1 MNLPTSDAAMTK
13 KKSDVFPLE
22 KRVLPG
28 KTTGRSIA
36 APAGKVSAKVSKTS
50 TGSRMA
56 SFGTRKL
63 EPVAAPRAFVDQLQI
78 GKDTRTLGANVTNAV
93 RNAIIQGK
101 LAPGEPLGQ
110 EYLANLFGV
119 SRVPIRECL
128 KQLASE
134 GLVEVEPHKGAVVAH
149 LSLDELDELYGI
161 IWSLETLAVRAGVPQ
176 LSDVE
181 IGTMEKMVKQM
192 DLVGDPVEWYRTSVA
207 FHRMILVASGWQRC
221 LRIVDECRKNI
232 GRYIMEEDFFA
243 EHVGQWRERNRALF
257 AACKR
262 HDVEAA
268 VLALDVM
275 RRFSTAQIRAH
286 LKASLHG
293 DSESQGRRRK

>member
-1 MNLPTSDAAMTK
+1 MTK
-13 KKSDVFPLE
+13 IKTDAFPME
-22 KRVLPG
+22 N
-28 KTTGRSIA
+28 A
-36 APAGKVSAKVSKTS
+36 AHSAKSMGSAIRKPVSTPDVKVTS
-50 TGSRMA
+50 GATSVTPMTPVTASR
-56 SFGTRKL
+56 
-63 EPVAAPRAFVDQLQI
+63 VFVDELQI
-78 GKDTRTLGANVTNAV
+78 GKDARTLGANVTNAV

-176 LSDVE
+176 LSDDE
-181 IGTMEKMVKQM
+181 IATMEKIITEM
-192 DLVGDPVEWYRTSVA
+192 DRVDNPVEWYRTSVA

-221 LRIVDECRKNI
+221 IRIVDECRKNI
-232 GRYIMEEDFFA
+232 GRYIMEERFFA
-243 EHVGQWRERNRALF
+243 EHVGEWRERNRALF
-257 AACKR
+257 TACKHR
-262 HDVEAA
+262 DVEAA
-268 VLALDVM
+268 VTALDVM
-275 RRFSTAQIRAH
+275 RRFSTTQIRDH

-293 DSESQGRRRK
+293 GPNPHAQRRK

>member
-1 MNLPTSDAAMTK
+1 MSQ
-13 KKSDVFPLE
+13 
-22 KRVLPG
+22 
-28 KTTGRSIA
+28 
-36 APAGKVSAKVSKTS
+36 PARKLAAKVAKAAADTQD
-50 TGSRMA
+50 A
-56 SFGTRKL
+56 SLGARKL
-63 EPVAAPRAFVDQLQI
+63 KPVGASRAFVDQLQI
-78 GKDTRTLGANVTNAV
+78 GKDARTLGGNVTNAV
-93 RNAIIQGK
+93 RNAIIEGK

-110 EYLANLFGV
+110 EYLATLFGV

-181 IGTMEKMVKQM
+181 IETMAKIVTQM
-192 DLVGDPVEWYRTSVA
+192 DLVSDPVEWYRTSVA
-207 FHRMILVASGWQRC
+207 FHRVILIATGWERC

-232 GRYIMEEDFFA
+232 GRYIIEEDFFA
-243 EHVGQWRERNRALF
+243 QHVVEWRERNRALF
-257 AACKR
+257 EACKHR
-262 HDVEAA
+262 DADAA

-275 RRFSTAQIRAH
+275 RRFSTTQIRDH
-286 LKASLHG
+286 LKASLDG
-293 DSESQGRRRK
+293 NPEPLVPTPLRAKGRI